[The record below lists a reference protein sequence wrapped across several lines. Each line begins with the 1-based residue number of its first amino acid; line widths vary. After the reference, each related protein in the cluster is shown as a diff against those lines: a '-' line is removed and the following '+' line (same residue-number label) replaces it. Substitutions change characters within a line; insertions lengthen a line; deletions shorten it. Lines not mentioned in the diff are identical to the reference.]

1 MPLVKR
7 NNSKYWYVQ
16 FQLDHRTIVKSTKTT
31 DRKVALLVE
40 SKLMAEAHAGRML
53 DRKKTISFQHAL
65 DRFIATKEG
74 TPSYRNLGPRRKAAL
89 AAIPGKLSLRL
100 VDSNYIE
107 KLKRVSERQGLSAQ
121 TIKHQINL
129 VMGAIRF
136 AKREGYDT
144 PEVYAPSIHIP
155 NGRNRFLTKEEEGR
169 LLKELDPARTARGLC
184 NIDRQSDERKRT
196 QQDNYDLV
204 VLLLDTGARYSEIAN
219 ILWTQISLGEK
230 TIHLLRSKV
239 GNQSNLYMTT
249 RVEQILRRRVQSRC
263 SPYVFSSKSGGP
275 RGYRTIAIRKAFD
288 RAGLQDCTIHTLR
301 HTHASRLVQLG
312 ISIYEVQK
320 ILGHS
325 DIRTTMRYAH
335 LEEKMVTSKARDLTN
350 KLNQDCLKHP

>member
-16 FQLDHRTIVKSTKTT
+16 FQFDHRTIVKSTRTT

-40 SKLMAEAHAGRML
+40 SKLIAEAHSGQIL
-53 DRKKTISFQHAL
+53 DRKKTLSFQEAL
-65 DRFIATKEG
+65 DRFISTKEG
-74 TPSYRNLGPRRKAAL
+74 TPSYRNLAPRRRAAL
-89 AAIPGKLSLRL
+89 ALISGKLPLR
-100 VDSNYIE
+100 SITTSQIE
-107 KLKRVSERQGLSAQ
+107 KLKRSSEEKGLSPQ

-136 AKREGYDT
+136 AKREGYDA
-144 PEVYAPSIHIP
+144 PEVYTPTIHIP
-155 NGRNRFLTKEEEGR
+155 NARNRFLSQDEER
-169 LLKELDPARTARGLC
+169 KLLRELDPARSARGLC
-184 NIDRQSDERKRT
+184 KIDHQSAERKRN

-204 VLLLDTGARYSEIAN
+204 IFLLDTGARYSEIAN
-219 ILWTQISLGEK
+219 ILWTQINLNEN
-230 TIHLLRSKV
+230 TIHLWRSKV
-239 GNQSNLYMTT
+239 GNQSILYMTK
-249 RVEQILRRRVQSRC
+249 RVEQILERRIQSRC
-263 SPYVFSSKSGGP
+263 SHYVFSNKSGDR

-312 ISIYEVQK
+312 MSVYEVQK
-320 ILGHS
+320 ILGHA

-335 LEEKMVTSKARDLTN
+335 LEEKTVSSKARNLIN
-350 KLNQDCLKHP
+350 KLNQDC